1 MAAPR
6 KMQKNIQLLL
16 AERDALRVQLRE
28 FTATMTGRI
37 EGIERA
43 ISVLQQYDNDETGNV
58 ADGDAKQ
65 GRGEAKALLLDLLR
79 EVGAS
84 GLNATMAEDI
94 AKRRGKVLK
103 RGTAASN
110 LSRLKQDGIV
120 LYDRDRYHLKEFGE
134 VAEIT
139 PIPLRSHF

>member
-6 KMQKNIQLLL
+6 KMQKNIQLLI
-16 AERDALRVQLRE
+16 AERDALRMQLNS
-28 FTATMTGRI
+28 FTATMKGRI

-43 ISVLQQYDNDETGNV
+43 IALLQHFDNAESGE
-58 ADGDAKQ
+58 ADSTKS
-65 GRGEAKALLLDLLR
+65 GRGEAKALLIDLLR
-79 EVGAS
+79 EVGSS

-120 LYDRDRYHLKEFGE
+120 LYDQDRYRLKEFVRSADVLPHPSGF
-134 VAEIT
+134 VAA
-139 PIPLRSHF
+139 